1 MNGRELLEVRER
13 LSDLEE
19 HMVLVRDQLAALG
32 AKPELRPAKPAKAEK
47 PAG

>member
-13 LSDLEE
+13 LADLEE
-19 HMVLVRDQLAALG
+19 GFGLLMERVAELE
-32 AKPELRPAKPAKAEK
+32 AKPAKPAKAEK

>member
-19 HMVLVRDQLAALG
+19 TVVVLSERLKAL
-32 AKPELRPAKPAKAEK
+32 ELELEPKPAKPAKAEK